1 MSVRVWKQFFSE
13 LIFSSKHCMILEWM
27 VFPSILI
34 FMVISFSKGN
44 VGLYQEFLAE
54 IPWWRCCIIAEMD
67 ESTTQKSV
75 YTQTYM
81 MIYVV
86 FFQKSFA
93 FLSFHSIIQSTLY
106 YKFTNMEKSQ
116 ISQEEALKTIE
127 EIRRDMSP
135 SWGKRRFFRHLII
148 YILVISFLW
157 FLNLRGESDQ
167 TGFWAIY
174 PTIGWGIAVM
184 IHFIRTTF

>member
-1 MSVRVWKQFFSE
+1 MNGISLNPDIYGHFFFERQCWS
-13 LIFSSKHCMILEWM
+13 LSGIFGRNPLMEMLYYCRNGRKYHPKERIYSDIYNDDICCF
-27 VFPSILI
+27 FP
-34 FMVISFSKGN
+34 
-44 VGLYQEFLAE
+44 
-54 IPWWRCCIIAEMD
+54 
-67 ESTTQKSV
+67 
-75 YTQTYM
+75 
-81 MIYVV
+81 
-86 FFQKSFA
+86 KSFA

-127 EIRRDMSP
+127 EIRRDISP